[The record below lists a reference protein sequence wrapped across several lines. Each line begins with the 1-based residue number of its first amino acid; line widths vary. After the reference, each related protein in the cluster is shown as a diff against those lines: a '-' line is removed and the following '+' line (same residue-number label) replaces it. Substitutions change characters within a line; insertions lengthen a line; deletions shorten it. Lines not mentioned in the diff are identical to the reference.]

1 MKHFELILA
10 AALCGSLFTGIAL
23 NAADAKPA
31 SEAKEAA
38 KKAEAVWLT
47 DFKEAQQLAEKEK
60 KVMLVDFTGSDWCP
74 WCIKLDKEVFS
85 QKAFQ
90 KYAAENLVLVM
101 IDFPKKKQQT
111 PEQKKANDELAEK
124 YKVDGF
130 PTVLLLKPDGSII
143 VRTGY
148 RRGGAEAYVKYLK
161 KQLKR

>member
-1 MKHFELILA
+1 MKKMLMAVLTGVLASMTLSLA
-10 AALCGSLFTGIAL
+10 AEPVKT
-23 NAADAKPA
+23 
-31 SEAKEAA
+31 EQQEQ
-38 KKAEAVWLT
+38 EAVWLT

-74 WCIKLDKEVFS
+74 WCIKLDEEVFS

-111 PEQKKANDELAEK
+111 PAQKKANNELAEK
-124 YKVDGF
+124 YKVEGF
-130 PTVLLLKPDGSII
+130 PTVLLLKPDGSVI
-143 VRTGY
+143 VQTGY

>member
-1 MKHFELILA
+1 MKKMLM
-10 AALCGSLFTGIAL
+10 AALVAVLAGMNLSLT
-23 NAADAKPA
+23 AAPA
-31 SEAKEAA
+31 AQESVKEE
-38 KKAEAVWLT
+38 KSVWLT
-47 DFKEAQQLAEKEK
+47 DFKAAQQLAEKEK

-74 WCIKLDKEVFS
+74 WCIKLDEEVFS

-90 KYAAENLVLVM
+90 DYAAENLVLVM

-130 PTVLLLKPDGSII
+130 PTVLLLKPDGSVI

-148 RRGGAEAYVKYLK
+148 RRGGAAAYVKYLK

>member
-1 MKHFELILA
+1 MKKMLMAVLTGVLACMTLTLA
-10 AALCGSLFTGIAL
+10 AE
-23 NAADAKPA
+23 P
-31 SEAKEAA
+31 
-38 KKAEAVWLT
+38 VWLT

-60 KVMLVDFTGSDWCP
+60 KVMLVDFSGSDWCG

-85 QKAFQ
+85 QKSFQ
-90 KYAAENLVLVM
+90 DYAAENLVLVM
-101 IDFPKKKQQT
+101 IDFPKRKQQT
-111 PEQKKANDELAEK
+111 PAQKTANNELAEK
-124 YKVDGF
+124 YKVNGF

>member
-1 MKHFELILA
+1 MKRLVLA
-10 AALCGSLFTGIAL
+10 AAVILGFAAAFAAPPEGWLIDYDAAL
-23 NAADAKPA
+23 KLAK
-31 SEAKEAA
+31 
-38 KKAEAVWLT
+38 
-47 DFKEAQQLAEKEK
+47 KEK
-60 KVMLVDFTGSDWCP
+60 KQVFVLFTGSDWCP
-74 WCIKLDKEVFS
+74 WCIKLDEEVFS

-90 KYAAENLVLVM
+90 DYAAENLVLVM

-130 PTVLLLKPDGSII
+130 PTVLLLKPDGSVI

-148 RRGGAEAYVKYLK
+148 RRGGAAAYVKYLK

>member
-1 MKHFELILA
+1 MKKMLMAVLTGVLSCVTLSLA
-10 AALCGSLFTGIAL
+10 AEPEKTEQQEQ
-23 NAADAKPA
+23 K
-31 SEAKEAA
+31 
-38 KKAEAVWLT
+38 AVWVT

-74 WCIKLDKEVFS
+74 WCIKLDEEVFS

-111 PEQKKANDELAEK
+111 PEQKKANNELAEK
-124 YKVDGF
+124 YKVEGF
-130 PTVLLLKPDGSII
+130 PTVLLLKPDGSVI

-148 RRGGAEAYVKYLK
+148 RRGGAAAYVKYLK